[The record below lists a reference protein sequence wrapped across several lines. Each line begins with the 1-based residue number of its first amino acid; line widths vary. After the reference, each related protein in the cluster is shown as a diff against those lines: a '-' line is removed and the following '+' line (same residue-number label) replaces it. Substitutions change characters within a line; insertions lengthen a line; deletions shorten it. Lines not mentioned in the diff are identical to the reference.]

1 MDDIGNAKWY
11 VVNVVCNCYS
21 PDAFVSS
28 IVMVVLLS
36 FSYLPKI
43 LKMLLLLPKMDEL
56 EFK

>member
-36 FSYLPKI
+36 FLFTKNF
-43 LKMLLLLPKMDEL
+43 ENVAAAA
-56 EFK
+56 